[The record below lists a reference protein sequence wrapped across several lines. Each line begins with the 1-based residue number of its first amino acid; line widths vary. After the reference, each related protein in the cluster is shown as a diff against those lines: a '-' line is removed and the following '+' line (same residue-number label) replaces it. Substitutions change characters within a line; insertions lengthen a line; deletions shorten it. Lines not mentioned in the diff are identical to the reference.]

1 MAEKMKVDLAVIGA
15 GPAGQKGAIQAAKAG
30 KSVVIIDRLGLL
42 GGACLNQG
50 TIPSKTLRS
59 AILDLT
65 GFVQSVY
72 HGTAPRQVQEIPV
85 DELRR
90 RLERVITDEN
100 TLLAEQCANNGILTA
115 FGTARFL
122 DPHHLEVVDASDQV
136 THNIEA
142 DKVLISTGSSPRHP
156 IDLPEGTEDLFVD
169 SDIVFNMQKVPKSL
183 IVLGAGIIGCEYATM
198 FAALGVEVYLID
210 RRDSLLRMLD
220 GEIGSSFAE
229 YITKMPHLT
238 IELGVG
244 IERLQRSDK
253 GEAQIVRTDGGTLEA
268 ECVFYSMGRIANLDG
283 LHLENTGVERDKLGN
298 ITVNPLFQT
307 TEPNIYAAG
316 DVIGPPSLASTPVEQ
331 GRLAVRN
338 AFLLRSQHF
347 PECSPY
353 GIYTIPEISA
363 VGPTEEELR
372 EQGVHFEV
380 GRAHYAEIARGPI
393 AGDTEGIIKILFH
406 RETLEVLSVHI
417 IGTHATE
424 LISLGQMAL
433 SLRVRIDYFVDTIFN
448 YPTFAEGFRIAALN
462 GLNKLD
468 DSLSAKWS

>member
-1 MAEKMKVDLAVIGA
+1 MPEKMEVDLAVIGA
-15 GPAGQKGAIQAAKAG
+15 GPAGQKGAIQGAKAG
-30 KSVVIIDRLGLL
+30 KRVVVIDRLGLL

-72 HGTAPRQVQEIPV
+72 HGNAPRKAHEIPV

-90 RLERVITDEN
+90 RLERVIKDEN
-100 TLLAEQCANNGILTA
+100 NQLAQQCESNGILTA
-115 FGTARFL
+115 FGTARFV
-122 DPHHLEVVDASDQV
+122 DPHHLEVVDAAGTV
-136 THNIEA
+136 THEVDA

-156 IDLPEGTEDLFVD
+156 IDLPEDSEDLFVD
-169 SDIVFNMQKVPKSL
+169 SDIVFNMEKVPQSL

-198 FAALGVEVYLID
+198 FAALGVEVSLID
-210 RRDSLLRMLD
+210 RRDQLLRMLD
-220 GEIGSSFAE
+220 GEIGSRFAE

-238 IELGVG
+238 IELGVA
-244 IERLQRSDK
+244 IDKLQRSDK
-253 GEAQIVRTDGGTLEA
+253 GEAQILRSDGTTMEA
-268 ECVFYSMGRIANLDG
+268 ECLFYSMGRIANLES
-283 LHLENTGVERDKLGN
+283 LHLENSGVERDSLGN

-316 DVIGPPSLASTPVEQ
+316 DVIGPPSLASTSVEQ

-338 AFLLRSQHF
+338 AFLLRSHHF
-347 PECSPY
+347 PDFFPY

-363 VGPTEEELR
+363 VGPTEEELT
-372 EQGVHFEV
+372 EQGVRYEV
-380 GRAHYAEIARGPI
+380 GRAHYSEIARGPI

-417 IGTHATE
+417 IGTLATE

-433 SLRVRIDYFVDTIFN
+433 SLRVRVDYFVDTIFN

-468 DSLSAKWS
+468 DDASAKWS

>member
-72 HGTAPRQVQEIPV
+72 HGSAPRQVQEIPV

-169 SDIVFNMQKVPKSL
+169 SDIVFNMQKVP
-183 IVLGAGIIGCEYATM
+183 T
-198 FAALGVEVYLID
+198 
-210 RRDSLLRMLD
+210 
-220 GEIGSSFAE
+220 
-229 YITKMPHLT
+229 
-238 IELGVG
+238 
-244 IERLQRSDK
+244 
-253 GEAQIVRTDGGTLEA
+253 
-268 ECVFYSMGRIANLDG
+268 
-283 LHLENTGVERDKLGN
+283 
-298 ITVNPLFQT
+298 
-307 TEPNIYAAG
+307 
-316 DVIGPPSLASTPVEQ
+316 
-331 GRLAVRN
+331 
-338 AFLLRSQHF
+338 
-347 PECSPY
+347 
-353 GIYTIPEISA
+353 
-363 VGPTEEELR
+363 
-372 EQGVHFEV
+372 
-380 GRAHYAEIARGPI
+380 
-393 AGDTEGIIKILFH
+393 
-406 RETLEVLSVHI
+406 
-417 IGTHATE
+417 
-424 LISLGQMAL
+424 
-433 SLRVRIDYFVDTIFN
+433 
-448 YPTFAEGFRIAALN
+448 
-462 GLNKLD
+462 
-468 DSLSAKWS
+468 